1 MPELCNL
8 DGEILPLAQARVPVM
23 DRGFLFGDSLYEVL
37 ATRRGVPFAW
47 PEHLAR
53 LRHSAAGIDLRLDL
67 DDATILRRVQATVA
81 ASGLTAAYVR
91 IIVTRGAGTAPNID
105 LAFAP
110 GPPCWV
116 MLVRE
121 LPAIVGKPIQ
131 LAIVDRLRVDRRA
144 LDPAIK
150 SGNYLNNV
158 LALREARQLGATD
171 CLMVNTAGFVTEA
184 STSNMFVWR
193 GERLLTP
200 PLTAGILAGVTRAL
214 LLEFCRDQGIAA
226 VEQDLTPA
234 EVRTADEVFLTSTLK
249 DIGPV
254 THLDGRP
261 ILGGESGPRTRQL
274 LAAFSAHLDALA
286 GNRYGPALSRLLG
299 PGP

>member
-8 DGEILPLAQARVPVM
+8 DGEILPVAQARVPVM

-53 LRHSAAGIDLRLDL
+53 LRNSAAGIDLQLDL
-67 DDATILRRVQATVA
+67 DDAAILRRVQATVA

-91 IIVTRGAGTAPNID
+91 IIVTRGVGTAPNID
-105 LAFAP
+105 LAFAS
-110 GPPCWV
+110 GPPSWV
-116 MLVRE
+116 LIVRE
-121 LPAIVGKPIQ
+121 LPSIVGKPIR
-131 LAIVDRLRVDRRA
+131 LAIVDRLRIDRRA

-158 LALREARQLGATD
+158 LGLREAKQLGATD

-184 STSNMFVWR
+184 STSNVFVWR
-193 GERLLTP
+193 GDRLLTP

-214 LLEFCRDQGIAA
+214 LLEFCRGQGIA
-226 VEQDLTPA
+226 VLEQDLTPA
-234 EVRTADEVFLTSTLK
+234 DVRTADELFLTSTLK

-254 THLDGRP
+254 THLDGRA
-261 ILGGESGPRTRQL
+261 ILGGAPGPRTTRL
-274 LAAFSAHLDALA
+274 SAAFSAHLDALVTT
-286 GNRYGPALSRLLG
+286 RYEPALRQLLG
-299 PGP
+299 QRA